1 MLNCTD
7 RDGVRA
13 KCLIA
18 AIATGNDAF
27 VVAALNS
34 ARVGKTCDTWLGR
47 RSKSP
52 SIPWIGSTRGVEKPR
67 IIDPVTRAAPV
78 TSATLPLRRGSLLSH
93 RQRTHAHRPIVLRA
107 G

>member
-27 VVAALNS
+27 VVAAINS
-34 ARVGKTCDTWLGR
+34 ARVGKTCDAWLGR

-52 SIPWIGSTRGVEKPR
+52 SIPWIGSTRGVEKTAHHRPGHAGSAGDER
-67 IIDPVTRAAPV
+67 HSSTEAGLIAQP
-78 TSATLPLRRGSLLSH
+78 SATHPRAS
-93 RQRTHAHRPIVLRA
+93 AHRP
-107 G
+107 